1 MSYPLQQL
9 KDIHPGPPPA
19 ADLLSGTLSLALV
32 CILLAGLGFLWYRL
46 WPLLQAY
53 RQLARLSRQ
62 AKSQHPDWVP
72 ALNHWLKA
80 TALLTWPRSQIAP
93 LHGVAWLNFL
103 DQTAQGNFMPY
114 AASWDGWLYGQQPI
128 SEQEQQALLR
138 NCHRWLHARMVRC
151 LWSR

>member
-19 ADLLSGTLSLALV
+19 ANILTGVVSLALV
-32 CILLAGLGFLWYRL
+32 FILLAGVCFLCYRL
-46 WPLLQAY
+46 WPLLRAY
-53 RQLARLSRQ
+53 GQLRRLSRQ

-93 LHGVAWLNFL
+93 QHGLAWLSFL
-103 DQTAQGNFMPY
+103 DHTTQGDFMPF
-114 AASWDGWLYGQQPI
+114 AASWNGWLYGQRRI

-138 NCHRWLHARMVRC
+138 SCRRWLQAQMVRC